1 MKVSMQVDFSKAMK
15 LIRRLSGP
23 ELKVATAKAL
33 NDAAFEGRKVIQSEL
48 DTSFDRVT
56 PYIKRS
62 IQVDRA
68 TPERL
73 IATVEPTY
81 MGGKGVDP
89 ANILRASVFGG
100 QRKHKASERA
110 FARVG
115 ILQPG
120 YSIVPGEQCP
130 LDRYGNIKGSFM
142 VQIISYFQA
151 FGEQGYKANMTA
163 KRKGKLANVGRTAS
177 GFKTINGVVYFLS
190 HGKLRGGRGGSHLH
204 YGIWA
209 KTGTHGSDV
218 KPIIMFVKQPTYR
231 KRLDFF
237 GKPVK
242 AGTEKFNPRLR
253 YHMRTILEAKA

>member
-1 MKVSMQVDFSKAMK
+1 MKVSMHVDNIKALK
-15 LIRRLSGP
+15 LISRLSGP
-23 ELKVATAKAL
+23 ELNIATSKAL
-33 NDAAFEGRKVIQSEL
+33 NDAGFEARKVIQASL

-68 TPERL
+68 TPDNL
-73 IATVEPTY
+73 VATVEPKY

-89 ANILRASVFGG
+89 QNILQASVFGG

-120 YSIVPGEQCP
+120 YSIVPGKQCP

-142 VQIISYFQA
+142 VQLISYFQA

-163 KRKGKLANVGRTAS
+163 KRKAKLANVGRTAT
-177 GFKTINGVVYFLS
+177 GFKAINGVAYFLS
-190 HGKLRGGRGGSHLH
+190 HGKLRSGRGGSHLP
-204 YGIWA
+204 YGIWS
-209 KTGTHGSDV
+209 KTGTHGADV
-218 KPIIMFVKQPTYR
+218 KPIIMFVKRPSYR
-231 KRLDFF
+231 ARLDFF
-237 GKPVK
+237 GKPVR
-242 AGTEKFNPRLR
+242 AAIDKFNPRLR